1 MWTETSAATECRHA
15 MRVVRFGPTGPS
27 ESTAYVNGDHNLGN
41 VAGVPV
47 AQALP
52 GTAIRVYYRPSR
64 SARTYTI
71 TFDQNGRA
79 KGAALVAERTNA
91 DIAAALARNG
101 SLLAWTRK
109 LGSTN
114 TSYRVQVATP

>member
-1 MWTETSAATECRHA
+1 
-15 MRVVRFGPTGPS
+15 V
-27 ESTAYVNGDHNLGN
+27 L
-41 VAGVPV
+41 
-47 AQALP
+47 QALP

-71 TFDQNGRA
+71 TFDQDGRA

-91 DIAAALARNG
+91 DIAGALAREG

-109 LGSTN
+109 LGATN
-114 TSYRVQVATP
+114 TSYRVQTAAP

>member
-1 MWTETSAATECRHA
+1 

-27 ESTAYVNGDHNLGN
+27 PSTTYVNRDHNLGN

-47 AQALP
+47 LQALP

-91 DIAAALARNG
+91 DIAGALARNG

-109 LGSTN
+109 LGATN
-114 TSYRVQVATP
+114 TSYRVQTATP